1 MSDEKRQNLTPQQ
14 GKVINAVLSARNIT
28 EGLKKVKVS
37 RDTFYR
43 WLDDTLFKEEYNRQR
58 RMLISIAF
66 DELKAATGEA
76 AKALRELLDSQNEG
90 IRLKASSLIL
100 DNIIKVQE
108 IEELESRILKL
119 EQNLDDD

>member
-14 GKVINAVLSARNIT
+14 SKVISAVLSARNIT

-43 WLDDTLFKEEYNRQR
+43 WLEDTLFKEEYNRQR
-58 RMLISIAF
+58 SLLIEIAF

-76 AKALRELLDSQNEG
+76 AKALRELLGSQNEG
-90 IRLKASSLIL
+90 IRLKAAGVVL
-100 DNIIKVQE
+100 DNVVKFKE
-108 IEELESRILKL
+108 IEDLEARVVKL
-119 EQNLDDD
+119 EKSLEND